1 MVYVIWNFRG
11 GFLVFG
17 LWQPPPLICSAIHTC
32 IIPWRQKTPLRPQK
46 SWCSDCWKAG
56 LCGWLSVD
64 SSAFWVLFR
73 IVQWPIW
80 KAPAGNQRE
89 RKDSETEYLFPWFPL
104 CEIFLICDFQRK
116 VIAALKEAAFVSFS
130 LFYNLSLPCFSL
142 AWPGA
147 NTNSNKLLPFSHYS

>member
-1 MVYVIWNFRG
+1 MTASSFDMLSYPHLYN
-11 GFLVFG
+11 
-17 LWQPPPLICSAIHTC
+17 PL
-32 IIPWRQKTPLRPQK
+32 KTENSTASSEILAL
-46 SWCSDCWKAG
+46 CSDCWKAG

-64 SSAFWVLFR
+64 FSAFWVLFR

-147 NTNSNKLLPFSHYS
+147 NTNSNKLLSFSHYS